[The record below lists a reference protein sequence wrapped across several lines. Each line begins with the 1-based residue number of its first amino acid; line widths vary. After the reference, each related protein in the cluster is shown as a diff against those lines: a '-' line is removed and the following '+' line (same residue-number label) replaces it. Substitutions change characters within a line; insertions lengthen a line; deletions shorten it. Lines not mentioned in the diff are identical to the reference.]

1 MRAKTVGSNG
11 MGTTSDRSTKDA
23 FVGYRSVI
31 DERGSAVTLLGPI
44 AWSCG
49 IARQGG
55 RCARHTVNHCTDRAS
70 WLKLS
75 KETQAAIILSH
86 RTYTYALPGVH
97 ADVQESGSHC
107 SKPALMSQ
115 DVLASARLLKLLGF
129 VGTLPPHL

>member
-11 MGTTSDRSTKDA
+11 MGTTSDGSTKGA

-55 RCARHTVNHCTDRAS
+55 RCARHTVNHCMDRAA

-75 KETQAAIILSH
+75 KETQA
-86 RTYTYALPGVH
+86 
-97 ADVQESGSHC
+97 
-107 SKPALMSQ
+107 
-115 DVLASARLLKLLGF
+115 ARLLKLLGF
-129 VGTLPPHL
+129 VGTLPPHH